1 MSYSYDA
8 DGQVTS
14 ADTPNSPNAIPVP
27 VTRSYDSLGNLT
39 MLGDTAQAFSA
50 DGSLCWS
57 ATVSVAGSGRDC
69 ASVPSG
75 ATSFLYN
82 ANGQR
87 TSAGSKGYAWN
98 AAGELATAGSS
109 SMTLR
114 CDPEGLRVGMIT
126 GTGWRRCSWDDTS
139 GVGELM
145 SGDCAG
151 GEMFFFVYGPDGMPC
166 EQLDFNGGAT
176 TEVWLHQ
183 DATGSVGLSTDSAG
197 NQTWTRSYDP
207 WGNVTATTGKP
218 PQLGCDS
225 EPVDP
230 TGQIYLQARYYDPTT
245 GQFLSSDPAF
255 TATLSS
261 YGYTDNDPLNGSD
274 PTGQN
279 LRQSIHYLANQVGR
293 WTCRIFTGHSSCAD
307 TGRINAARHFI
318 GSALTA
324 WIFVGELGPDAGRV
338 ASQSVLQYH
347 EFDGCVAGL
356 RGNGPWRVR
365 DAIADQFNNA
375 VGSSVGTSLAVAHVG
390 LNDTLSTLRSLAFA
404 LARRHLLDL
413 GGGFSD

>member
-69 ASVPSG
+69 ASAPSG

-274 PTGQN
+274 PTG
-279 LRQSIHYLANQVGR
+279 LC
-293 WTCRIFTGHSSCAD
+293 WHSWLWAC
-307 TGRINAARHFI
+307 
-318 GSALTA
+318 
-324 WIFVGELGPDAGRV
+324 P
-338 ASQSVLQYH
+338 
-347 EFDGCVAGL
+347 
-356 RGNGPWRVR
+356 
-365 DAIADQFNNA
+365 NA
-375 VGSSVGTSLAVAHVG
+375 VMKCLRKEQSKLEA
-390 LNDTLSTLRSLAFA
+390 NEDTLFQRQAQILDEATGTFRSLSNVDLWGQESRWLQCAE
-404 LARRHLLDL
+404 AR
-413 GGGFSD
+413 G